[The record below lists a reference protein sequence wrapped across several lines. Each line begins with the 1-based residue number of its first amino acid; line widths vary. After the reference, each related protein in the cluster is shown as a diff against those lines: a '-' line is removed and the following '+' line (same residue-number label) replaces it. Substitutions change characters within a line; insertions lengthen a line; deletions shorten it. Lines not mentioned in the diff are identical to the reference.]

1 MRRIW
6 TKELAEQVIKKY
18 SSIKELA
25 ENDQSAYQAILKY
38 GWINDFSQ
46 LQRKQTWKDIND
58 LEEIKAIALKCKN
71 KSSFRIHYLSYY
83 KAAKNFGI
91 LDSLIY
97 SSEINI
103 DTNAC
108 KWVIYVYEINKSAYI
123 GLTIDLKRR
132 DYEHRARKRDSLYKW
147 CQKNN
152 IILEKNSY
160 IVKYSEL
167 TAEEAQIQEDLVKKE
182 YKANGW
188 DIINQNKTGKGSS
201 SLGSLIIKWNEETCY
216 KEAQKYTFYKDFH
229 KKSPRAYTIAVKNN
243 WINNYT
249 WLIKT
254 SEHLKKAVLQFDLN
268 NNFIAEYSCTS
279 EIEKLLGFNRSTIRH
294 VCNPNKIRQKT
305 AYGFIWR
312 YKENC

>member
-1 MRRIW
+1 MRRIQ
-6 TKELAEQVIKKY
+6 TKELTEQISKKD
-18 SSIKELA
+18 SSIKELTD
-25 ENDQSAYQAILKY
+25 NYQIIYQDIQRHKL
-38 GWINDFSQ
+38 INDFSQ

-71 KSSFRIHYLSYY
+71 KSSFKAHYLSYY
-83 KAAKNFGI
+83 RAAENFGI

-108 KWVIYVYEINKSAYI
+108 KWIIYVYEINKSAYI

-132 DYEHRARKRDSLYKW
+132 DYEHRTRKRDSLYKW

-152 IILEKNSY
+152 IILERNSY

-188 DIINQNKTGKGSS
+188 NIINQNKTGKGSS
-201 SLGSLIIKWNEETCY
+201 SLGSLIIKWTEETCY

-229 KKSPRAYTIAVKNN
+229 RKSPRAYTVANQNN
-243 WINNYT
+243 WLKDYT

-254 SEHLKKAVLQFDLN
+254 SDYLKKAVLQFDLN
-268 NNFIAEYSCTS
+268 NNFIAEYSSTS
-279 EIEKLLGFNRSTIRH
+279 EIEKLLGFNRSTIQN
-294 VCNPNKIRQKT
+294 VCNPNRTREKT
-305 AYGFIWR
+305 AYGFIWK